1 MNSHAWV
8 AVALATVL
16 GTTLAGKPE
25 SSSAGAPANV
35 SAPSSRKAAPPLA
48 LPDGTGATLKLSNYK
63 GKVVLVD
70 FWATWCTGCKL
81 EIPWFIEFE
90 RKYRSQGLAAVGVAV
105 DDEGWQT
112 IKPYLAQH
120 PISYPVVLGNMD
132 LLQKTF
138 GLPASLPVTL
148 LIDKRGRIA
157 STHAGVVDRNLF
169 EKDIQHLLAE
179 SSK

>member
-1 MNSHAWV
+1 MANSIASKAGFV
-8 AVALATVL
+8 SVILGLALA
-16 GTTLAGKPE
+16 A
-25 SSSAGAPANV
+25 SAAFVPARPLSIV
-35 SAPSSRKAAPPLA
+35 TPRTSAPPLS
-48 LPDGTGATLKLSNYK
+48 LKDASGKSIRLSDYK
-63 GKVVLVD
+63 GRVVLLD

-90 RKYRSQGLAAVGVAV
+90 KKYRSQGLAAVGVAV

-112 IKPYLAQH
+112 IKPYLVQH

-132 LLQKTF
+132 VLQRTF

-148 LIDKRGRIA
+148 LVDRRGRIA
-157 STHAGVVDRNLF
+157 STHAGVVDKNMF

>member
-1 MNSHAWV
+1 MANSIASKAGSV
-8 AVALATVL
+8 SVILGLALA
-16 GTTLAGKPE
+16 A
-25 SSSAGAPANV
+25 SAAFVPARPLSIV
-35 SAPSSRKAAPPLA
+35 TPRTSAPPLS
-48 LPDGTGATLKLSNYK
+48 LKDASGKSIRLSDYK
-63 GKVVLVD
+63 GRVVLLD

-90 RKYRSQGLAAVGVAV
+90 KKYRSQGLAAVGVAV

-112 IKPYLAQH
+112 IKPYLVQH

-132 LLQKTF
+132 VLQRTF

-148 LIDKRGRIA
+148 LVDRRGRIA
-157 STHAGVVDRNLF
+157 STHAGVVDKNMF